1 MLSKQDEQR
10 AMVLGQVGAGFE
22 YGRVAFTA
30 RYTRREGA
38 ADGE

>member
-10 AMVLGQVGAGFE
+10 AMILGQVSAGFE
-22 YGRVAFTA
+22 YRRVAFTQG
-30 RYTRREGA
+30 YTRREGA